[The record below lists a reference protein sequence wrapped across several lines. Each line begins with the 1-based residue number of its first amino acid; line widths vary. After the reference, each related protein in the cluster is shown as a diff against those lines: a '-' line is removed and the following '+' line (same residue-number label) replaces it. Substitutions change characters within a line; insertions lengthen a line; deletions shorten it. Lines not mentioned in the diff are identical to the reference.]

1 MQHCVAK
8 DHITHWITA
17 LEGFK
22 IKTNQSNSFEQ
33 TDRQETLIAIL
44 HACSRGKVNTAYISS
59 HSAVPTPRQ

>member
-33 TDRQETLIAIL
+33 TDRQTD
-44 HACSRGKVNTAYISS
+44 
-59 HSAVPTPRQ
+59 RQTDKRR